1 MRAPSHL
8 LEPVHRNN
16 YRIPSL
22 DDTLVAAFV
31 VADDSVSLSVPVS
44 LGLGLDDSAPDLLLL
59 VAKKS
64 ADAAEFVAEYFSD
77 AAEFVAAYFADGRLP
92 LVVGKSRPALSSGL
106 EVKLYSVERAWH
118 FVDAEPV
125 EQAAV

>member
-22 DDTLVAAFV
+22 DDTLVAAFAV

-64 ADAAEFVAEYFSD
+64 ADAAEFVA
-77 AAEFVAAYFADGRLP
+77 AYFADGRLP
-92 LVVGKSRPALSSGL
+92 LVVGKSRPALPSGL

-125 EQAAV
+125 D